1 MKLDSYAGC
10 IIAVFTTERAS
21 PIGNEWQ
28 PHLVRMV
35 TFVGGF
41 NLAHLKG
48 FCKGWGRQLT

>member
-10 IIAVFTTERAS
+10 ITAVFTTERAS

-28 PHLVRMV
+28 THFVHVV

-41 NLAHLKG
+41 NLARLIG
-48 FCKGWGRQLT
+48 SARYG